1 MHVWFQP
8 RSQISYLLKVRGEKR
23 EKNKVEQDKEN
34 QIEGKKKNLQLSMGV
49 VHLHMDWSGENPS
62 PVHLGTVG
70 FTPLTL
76 ASLGGAT

>member
-1 MHVWFQP
+1 M
-8 RSQISYLLKVRGEKR
+8 KVKEEGKIR
-23 EKNKVEQDKEN
+23 EKNKVEQGKEN
-34 QIEGKKKNLQLSMGV
+34 KIKGKGEKKITVINSV
-49 VHLHMDWSGENPS
+49 VHLHTDWSGENPS